1 MIFNRVRWRL
11 MALNAVVM
19 AGVVAALGAAIV
31 LLLNHLLMAQTTSEL
46 RREVDRVRMEAS
58 ERDTRDLRMH
68 HDAVASGTF
77 YVLWDAHGRVV
88 LDPSEVTTAPLRPS
102 ALRALHGSA
111 TTSTIELRDD
121 HYALVISEPLP
132 NGRGA
137 LQVGRNLD
145 LVRTV
150 ETQALAVV
158 SIAGACTLLLV
169 VAASWFLAER
179 ALVPIRQAFERQRQ
193 FTADASHELRTPL
206 SVLDAG
212 LQVLRRHP
220 DQTIEQ
226 NEDVLRS
233 LEGETRRM
241 GRLVAGLLTL
251 ARADAGEGEI
261 HPLAFDVDAM
271 IQETVRALEPVA
283 KARGVRLELVECRGG
298 QVTADPDRLKQV
310 LLILLDNA
318 LRFSPRGEA
327 VQVRCLRAGR
337 EVELQVT
344 DRGPGIP
351 AQERAR
357 VFERFY
363 QLDANRDGTSG
374 GLGLAIARWI
384 VRAHGGTIQLHDH
397 APGLMARARIPLSPP
412 ATRGRRGRALTWFP
426 RRPQETTR
434 RERRDQS

>member
-1 MIFNRVRWRL
+1 MIFSSVRWRL

-46 RREVDRVRMEAS
+46 RREVGRIRAEAG
-58 ERDTRDLRMH
+58 ERDPRDLQAH

-77 YVLWDAHGRVV
+77 YVLWDAHGRVL
-88 LDPSEVTTAPLRPS
+88 LDPSGVTTGPLRPP
-102 ALRALHGSA
+102 ALRALRGSGS
-111 TTSTIELRDD
+111 TTTVELRDD
-121 HYALVISEPLP
+121 HYALVVSQPLP
-132 NGRGA
+132 DGRGA

-145 LVRTV
+145 PVRAV
-150 ETQALAVV
+150 EAQALAVV
-158 SIAGACTLLLV
+158 SVAGACTLLLV

-206 SVLDAG
+206 AVLDAG

-220 DQTIEQ
+220 EQTIEEQ
-226 NEDVLRS
+226 EDVLRS

-251 ARADAGEGEI
+251 ARADAGEAELR
-261 HPLAFDVDAM
+261 PLAFDVDAM
-271 IQETVRALEPVA
+271 VEETVCALEPVA
-283 KARGVRLELVECRGG
+283 AARGVRLELVERRGG

-337 EVELQVT
+337 EVELQVA

-351 AQERAR
+351 AHERER

-363 QLDANRDGTSG
+363 QLDASRSGAGG

-397 APGLMARARIPLSPP
+397 APGLVARVKIPLSPP
-412 ATRGRRGRALTWFP
+412 TARGRGWARPPR
-426 RRPQETTR
+426 RRPQEATPRER
-434 RERRDQS
+434 RERS